1 MALAAL
7 TAHWAVIHYRAR
19 GKLRSVIFFLAA
31 YMPPLRIRAERKGE
45 ENVAYCAGDLREH
58 MDVLAKT
65 DSADGRGFPVQA
77 WTVAHASVA
86 CSVSDVSGRDFYAA
100 YAAGAQNT
108 VTFVCRYIAGVNT
121 ANRVRYQGGDYE
133 ILQVNHLQEKRDF
146 MQLKCMRAKA

>member
-1 MALAAL
+1 M
-7 TAHWAVIHYRAR
+7 
-19 GKLRSVIFFLAA
+19 
-31 YMPPLRIRAERKGE
+31 
-45 ENVAYCAGDLREH
+45 AYCAGDLREH

-146 MQLKCMRAKA
+146 MQLKCVKSKPVTLATPAAQPETPATEPETGDGGETPQEGQTAS

>member
-1 MALAAL
+1 MKCFSEAF
-7 TAHWAVIHYRAR
+7 HSVYGYRKSLPR

-77 WTVAHASVA
+77 
-86 CSVSDVSGRDFYAA
+86 
-100 YAAGAQNT
+100 
-108 VTFVCRYIAGVNT
+108 
-121 ANRVRYQGGDYE
+121 
-133 ILQVNHLQEKRDF
+133 
-146 MQLKCMRAKA
+146 